1 MLGAVGVVLNEVEDV
16 GVIGVEEADVVAA
29 ALLDGGV
36 EAALGLAGAP
46 EPEVAAVQH
55 GPQVLPVGRLVQH
68 LTPLAAHLQ
77 PGDRYY
83 YSSLDLFMLWFQ
95 FLNSNILVALG
106 SHVTGPCVR
115 CKSSKSGNQIIPIFL

>member
-16 GVIGVEEADVVAA
+16 GVVGVEEADVVAA

-95 FLNSNILVALG
+95 FLNSNILV
-106 SHVTGPCVR
+106 
-115 CKSSKSGNQIIPIFL
+115 

>member
-1 MLGAVGVVLNEVEDV
+1 MKVPESVYVLGAVGVVLDEVEDV
-16 GVIGVEEADVVAA
+16 GVVGVEEADVVAA

-68 LTPLAAHLQ
+68 LPPLAAHLR
-77 PGDRYY
+77 PGDR
-83 YSSLDLFMLWFQ
+83 LFIIRIRFIYG
-95 FLNSNILVALG
+95 SNFSTATSWWYDGCSVG
-106 SHVTGPCVR
+106 
-115 CKSSKSGNQIIPIFL
+115 CKRVGANC

>member
-68 LTPLAAHLQ
+68 LPPLAAHLQ
-77 PGDRYY
+77 QGNRLP
-83 YSSLDLFMLWFQ
+83 SLDLFMVPISQ
-95 FLNSNILVALG
+95 HQHPSMMALG
-106 SHVTGPCVR
+106 CKHVGASC
-115 CKSSKSGNQIIPIFL
+115 

>member
-16 GVIGVEEADVVAA
+16 GVVGVEEADVVAA

-68 LTPLAAHLQ
+68 LPPLAAHLQ
-77 PGDRYY
+77 PWNRLP
-83 YSSLDLFMLWFQ
+83 SLDLFMVPISQQQHPGMMAF
-95 FLNSNILVALG
+95 G
-106 SHVTGPCVR
+106 CKHVGASC
-115 CKSSKSGNQIIPIFL
+115 

>member
-1 MLGAVGVVLNEVEDV
+1 MLMKVPESVYVLGAVGVVLDEVEDV
-16 GVIGVEEADVVAA
+16 GVVGVEEADVVAA

-68 LTPLAAHLQ
+68 LPPLAAHLQ
-77 PGDRYY
+77 PGDR
-83 YSSLDLFMLWFQ
+83 LFIIRFIYGSNQ
-95 FLNSNILVALG
+95 FLNSNILV
-106 SHVTGPCVR
+106 V
-115 CKSSKSGNQIIPIFL
+115 